1 MRRIQ
6 FACLEQTLR
15 FSLHD
20 VLPAGETEKLVRAE
34 VEQYKTDLQRKGV
47 RYSIVSESVQ
57 PDGSMILKI
66 KRQYNAHNPGSYLD

>member
-6 FACLEQTLR
+6 SACLAQTLR

-20 VLPAGETEKLVRAE
+20 VLPADETEKLVRVE
-34 VEQYKTDLQRKGV
+34 VEQYKTDLERKGI
-47 RYSIVSESVQ
+47 RYCIISESVQ

-66 KRQYNAHNPGSYLD
+66 KRQYNAHSLGSYLD